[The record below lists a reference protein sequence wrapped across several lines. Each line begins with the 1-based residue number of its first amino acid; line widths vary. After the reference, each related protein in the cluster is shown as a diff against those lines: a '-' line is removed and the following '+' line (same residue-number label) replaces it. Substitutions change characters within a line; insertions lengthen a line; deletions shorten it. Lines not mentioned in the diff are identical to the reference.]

1 MGSVMHR
8 NEPLREAGVPSAR
21 RVSDRMRHSFVS
33 GPQLHES
40 TLTPAAIVG
49 FSDSAWPAE
58 PGWRFAAVGTAS
70 ILVGNTAIAERTMS
84 HQTVLVIDDE
94 RDIRELLT
102 ITLGRMDLQVD
113 AVGTVSEARRALSE
127 RSYDLCFTDMRLP
140 DGTGHEILEYISANH
155 PETPAAMITAYGNV
169 DAAVNA
175 LKAGAFDFVSKPVDI
190 QMLRQLVRTALRLA
204 EERRSGKAAAK
215 AGNAGERL
223 VGDSPAMQQVRATIA
238 KLARNQAPVYIAGES
253 GVGKELVARLI
264 HEQGPRASGPFIP
277 VNCGAIPSELM
288 ESEFFGHKRGSFT
301 GAHTDKE
308 GLFQAAHGGT
318 LFLDEVAELPLHM
331 QVKLLRAIQE
341 KAVRPIGAREEV
353 PVDVRIL
360 SATHK
365 NLAALVEQGQF
376 RQDLFYRINV
386 IELRV
391 PPLRERRGDV
401 PLLANHI
408 LLGLARKDGG
418 RPSQLSPEAQ
428 RALESYD
435 FPGNVREL
443 ENILERATAMCD
455 GERIDAADLMLPQRQ
470 PRAEGVPPA
479 AGHPAAPAAAPSP
492 ASATA
497 DGGLDD
503 YISNLERSAIMKA
516 LEESRYNKTA
526 AAKKLGI
533 TFRALR
539 YKLKKLG
546 ID

>member
-1 MGSVMHR
+1 
-8 NEPLREAGVPSAR
+8 
-21 RVSDRMRHSFVS
+21 
-33 GPQLHES
+33 
-40 TLTPAAIVG
+40 
-49 FSDSAWPAE
+49 
-58 PGWRFAAVGTAS
+58 
-70 ILVGNTAIAERTMS
+70 MS
-84 HQTVLVIDDE
+84 QQTVLVIDDE

-102 ITLGRMDLQVD
+102 ITLGRMDLKVD
-113 AVGTVSEARRALSE
+113 AVGTVTDARRALAE
-127 RSYDLCFTDMRLP
+127 NTYDLCFTDMRLP
-140 DGTGHEILEYISANH
+140 DGNGQEVIELIAEDH
-155 PETPAAMITAYGNV
+155 PDMPVAMITAYGNV

-190 QMLRQLVRTALRLA
+190 QMLRRLVRTALKLA
-204 EERRSGKAAAK
+204 EERRSGNGADSGAS
-215 AGNAGERL
+215 GGGSRL
-223 VGDSPAMQQVRATIA
+223 IGDSPVMQQVRATIG

-264 HEQGPRASGPFIP
+264 HEQGPRASGPFVP

-288 ESEFFGHKRGSFT
+288 ESEFFGHKKGSFT
-301 GAHTDKE
+301 GAAADKE
-308 GLFQAAHGGT
+308 GLFQAANGGT

-341 KAVRPIGAREEV
+341 KAVRPIGAREEI

-365 NLAALVEQGQF
+365 NLAALVEHGQF

-401 PLLANHI
+401 PLLSAFI
-408 LLGLARKDGG
+408 LKQLAAKNGG
-418 RPSQLSPEAQ
+418 DEGRLLPDAKQ
-428 RALESYD
+428 ALESYD

-443 ENILERATAMCD
+443 ENILERAMAMCESD
-455 GERIDAADLMLPQRQ
+455 GITADDLMLPQRA
-470 PRAEGVPPA
+470 PRPAEATPSHPAPQAGMPPA
-479 AGHPAAPAAAPSP
+479 AHAAGAPAAAATPP
-492 ASATA
+492 AGP

-503 YISNLERSAIMKA
+503 YISNLERNAIVKA

-526 AAKKLGI
+526 AARKLGI